1 MRIWLLDILA
11 CPICKHYPLDLT
23 ILKWETDSKL
33 FSKVETAFKSRQL
46 PVLEENCILTLPN
59 GKKDKCIRIS
69 EEGHLQVEDEF
80 SREKKPFLDYLRI
93 IKEKTESI
101 QTIADAT
108 GSSATRV
115 LEQVKTNARDKV
127 GRTLK
132 QAETTG
138 TKTSTDGENKSLQEI
153 MPELLLLDWYFF
165 LTEVDEALINCKKCH
180 RWYPVIETIPH
191 MLPDDLRNADEDVAF
206 LKKWSN
212 KLGESVLNEGKP
224 FNMKTQKTGK
234 VEKKRV
240 KAQ

>member
-33 FSKVETAFKSRQL
+33 FSKVETAFKNRQL

-59 GKKDKCIRIS
+59 GKKDKCIKIS

-93 IKEKTESI
+93 IKEKTEST
-101 QTIADAT
+101 QTIGDAT

-115 LEQVKTNARDKV
+115 LEQVKTKAIDMLK
-127 GRTLK
+127 RTIK
-132 QAETTG
+132 QAETAG
-138 TKTSTDGENKSLQEI
+138 TKTGTDEEKKSLQEI
-153 MPELLLLDWYFF
+153 MPEIHLLNWYFF
-165 LTEVDEALINCKKCH
+165 LTEVDESLISCRKCH

-191 MLPDDLRNADEDVAF
+191 MLPDDLRNADEDIAF

-212 KLGESVLNEGKP
+212 KLGEGVLNEGKP
-224 FNMKTQKTGK
+224 FNMKTQITEK

-240 KAQ
+240 KTQ